1 VGVSLDDF
9 YDVIIVGGGPGGA
22 TAAKWVAS
30 YGIRT
35 LLIERNNDF
44 AVKAC
49 AEGVTELG
57 LEAMGVS
64 PSEKIQAFKINGAW
78 LYPPELSESMYIPIE
93 RIGLA
98 GYIVDKRLLLRQIV
112 SDAIKAGAE
121 VLMNAN
127 VIDIL
132 NDGRKFSGVVVSHD
146 GEYIKI
152 YGKVILLCD
161 GVTGISKM
169 FINRSSR
176 TLEPAL
182 QYTMSNV
189 LLDNDHDIYIFFGR
203 KYAPLGYLW
212 IFPKGNNIANVGL
225 GARGVDLRVL
235 LNRFIAQNP
244 NMFRNSK
251 VIKVNAGVI
260 DLSGLVEDPV
270 RDGLIVCGE
279 AAGHVVPIT
288 GEGIGPSAV
297 AGRIASEIIKEA
309 FESNDFSK
317 KFLSKYV
324 ERFRSHRYGKMI
336 EIGLKARIF
345 FERLDDKDLNDVFK
359 TFDSQDFINIF
370 NGNKIGYL
378 HAVMKLLKIP
388 NIMLKATGL

>member
-1 VGVSLDDF
+1 ME

-22 TAAKWVAS
+22 TATKWVALH
-30 YGIRT
+30 GFRA

-49 AEGVTELG
+49 AEGVSELA

-64 PSEKIQAFKINGAW
+64 PSEKIRAFKINGAW

-93 RIGLA
+93 KVGLA
-98 GYIVDKRLLLRQIV
+98 GYIVDKRLLLREVV
-112 SDAIKAGAE
+112 SDAVRAGAE
-121 VLMNAN
+121 VFMNTN
-127 VIDIL
+127 VVDIL
-132 NDGRKFSGVVVSHD
+132 KDGEKFNGVVISRN
-146 GEYIKI
+146 GEYMKI
-152 YGKVILLCD
+152 YSKVILLCD
-161 GVTGISKM
+161 GVTGISRM
-169 FINRSSR
+169 FINRNGR
-176 TLEPAL
+176 VLEPAL

-189 LLDNDHDIYIFFGR
+189 ILDDEHSIYIFFGR

-212 IFPKGNNIANVGL
+212 IFPKGNNVANVGL
-225 GARGVDLRVL
+225 GARGADLRVL
-235 LNRFIAQNP
+235 LNKFITNF
-244 NMFRNSK
+244 NMFKNSK
-251 VIKVNAGVI
+251 VIKINAGVI

-270 RDGLIVCGE
+270 RNGLIVCGE

-297 AGRIASEIIKEA
+297 AGKIASEVVKEA

-336 EIGLKARIF
+336 DVGLKARIL
-345 FERLDDKDLNDVFK
+345 FERLSDEDLNNVFK
-359 TFDSQDFINIF
+359 IFDSQDFINIF
-370 NGNKIGYL
+370 NGSKIGYL
-378 HAVMKLLKIP
+378 QAVMKLLKIP
-388 NIMLKATGL
+388 NIMFKVTKL

>member
-1 VGVSLDDF
+1 ME

-22 TAAKWVAS
+22 TAAKWTAL
-30 YGIRT
+30 YDLRT

-49 AEGVTELG
+49 AEGVTGLA

-93 RIGLA
+93 KIGVA
-98 GYIVDKRLLLRQIV
+98 GYIVDKRLLLRQVV

-121 VLMNAN
+121 VFMNTN

-132 NDGRKFSGVVVSHD
+132 KDGEKFNGVVISRN
-146 GEYIKI
+146 GEYMKI

-169 FINRSSR
+169 FINRNSR

-189 LLDNDHDIYIFFGR
+189 LLDDEHSIYIFFGR

-212 IFPKGNNIANVGL
+212 VFPKGSGIVNVGL
-225 GARGVDLRVL
+225 GARGADLRVL
-235 LNRFIAQNP
+235 LNRFITNS
-244 NMFRNSK
+244 NMFKNSK

-260 DLSGLVEDPV
+260 DLSGLVDDPV
-270 RDGLIVCGE
+270 RSGLIVCGE

-297 AGRIASEIIKEA
+297 AGKIASEVIKEA
-309 FESNDFSK
+309 IESNDFSK

-324 ERFRSHRYGKMI
+324 ERVRSHRYGKMI
-336 EIGLKARIF
+336 DVGLRARIL
-345 FERLDDKDLNDVFK
+345 FEKLNDEDLNNLFK
-359 TFDSQDFINIF
+359 IFDPQDFINIF
-370 NGNKIGYL
+370 NGNKTGYL

-388 NIMLKATGL
+388 SVMLKVAGLRST